1 MKQCVITGG
10 GSKLGRHLTENFV
23 RLGYFV
29 HLVTSTPV
37 DWAAASQVNVVL
49 VDWKNI
55 TLKDIA
61 KFIPSQPI
69 DVIFFNHNSS
79 ALSREKFQKGT
90 IQNIKDWQQSY
101 FVASQLPFYLI
112 HSAASR
118 IKSDTKIGWMLSEL
132 IKHPV
137 DSQVGYADYIGNKTT
152 NACIMKSFSQNF
164 PASFFGINPELIE
177 QPARLANILVN
188 FIDRSAAPD
197 LNGKIFY
204 SDGQLFDF

>member
-1 MKQCVITGG
+1 MKHCVITGG

-37 DWAAASQVNVVL
+37 DWVDSTQVAVVP

-55 TLKDIA
+55 TLKDIS
-61 KFIPSQPI
+61 KFIPSDSI

-79 ALSREKFQKGT
+79 ALSQEKFQKNT
-90 IQNIKDWQQSY
+90 IQSIKDWQQSY

-118 IKSDTKIGWMLSEL
+118 IRSDTKIGWMLSEL
-132 IKHPV
+132 IKHPI
-137 DSQVGYADYIGNKTT
+137 DSQIGYADYIGNKMT

-177 QPARLANILVN
+177 QPSSLAETLVD
-188 FIDRSAAPD
+188 FIDNTSAQD

-204 SDGQLFDF
+204 KDGRLFDF

>member
-1 MKQCVITGG
+1 MKHCVITGG

-29 HLVTSTPV
+29 HLITSTPV
-37 DWAAASQVNVVL
+37 DWADTSQVNVVP
-49 VDWKNI
+49 VDWKTI
-55 TLKDIA
+55 ALKDI
-61 KFIPSQPI
+61 KKLIPPDSI

-79 ALSREKFQKGT
+79 ALSKEKFQKGT
-90 IQNIKDWQQSY
+90 IQNINDWQQSY
-101 FVASQLPFYLI
+101 FVASQLPFYFV

-118 IKSDTKIGWMLSEL
+118 IKPDTKIGWMLSEL

-137 DSQVGYADYIGNKTT
+137 DSQVGYADYIGNKAT
-152 NACIMKSFSQNF
+152 NACVMKSFSQNF

-177 QPARLANILVN
+177 QPAHLAKILVEL
-188 FIDRSAAPD
+188 IDRTDAPD
-197 LNGKIFY
+197 LNGKILY

>member
-1 MKQCVITGG
+1 MKHCVITGG

-37 DWAAASQVNVVL
+37 DWVDLNQVTVVQ

-79 ALSREKFQKGT
+79 ALSQEKFQKGT

-118 IKSDTKIGWMLSEL
+118 IKSNTKIGWMLSEL

-152 NACIMKSFSQNF
+152 NACIMKSFAQNF
-164 PASFFGINPELIE
+164 PASFFGINPELI
-177 QPARLANILVN
+177 QHPANLANILVE
-188 FIDRSAAPD
+188 FIDNTSAQD

-204 SDGQLFDF
+204 SDGKLFDF

>member
-37 DWAAASQVNVVL
+37 DWADASQVNVVL

-79 ALSREKFQKGT
+79 ALSRAKLFC
-90 IQNIKDWQQSY
+90 S
-101 FVASQLPFYLI
+101 
-112 HSAASR
+112 
-118 IKSDTKIGWMLSEL
+118 KSTAVLF
-132 IKHPV
+132 
-137 DSQVGYADYIGNKTT
+137 DSQCCFTYQI
-152 NACIMKSFSQNF
+152 
-164 PASFFGINPELIE
+164 
-177 QPARLANILVN
+177 
-188 FIDRSAAPD
+188 
-197 LNGKIFY
+197 
-204 SDGQLFDF
+204 

>member
-1 MKQCVITGG
+1 MKHCVITGG
-10 GSKLGRHLTENFV
+10 GSKLGRQLTENFV

-29 HLVTSTPV
+29 HLITGTPV
-37 DWAAASQVNVVL
+37 DWADSNQISVIH

-55 TLKDIA
+55 TLKDIS
-61 KFIPSQPI
+61 KFIPSESI

-79 ALSREKFQKGT
+79 ALSQEKFQKGT
-90 IQNIKDWQQSY
+90 IQSIKDWQQSY

-118 IKSDTKIGWMLSEL
+118 IRIDTKIGWMLSEL

-137 DSQVGYADYIGNKTT
+137 DSQVGYADYIGNKMT

-164 PASFFGINPELIE
+164 PASFFGINPESID
-177 QPARLANILVN
+177 QPDCLAEILVD
-188 FIDRSAAPD
+188 FVDTTHAQD

-204 SDGQLFDF
+204 RDGRLFDF